1 MMSEPLCLVSPLL
14 GLNPTALARLRALPG
29 PLLLLG
35 VWGPPGTGKSFLLDQ
50 LAGHGTGFGPT
61 PGLWLR
67 WLPHP
72 TRPGTTLVLLDSEGL
87 QEQSEAGGG
96 EDPSSGLF
104 CLSVLLCTVFV
115 FNSRG
120 AEEPQQELDR
130 LSGCLEGLLR
140 RVRILEDC
148 PQENISLLSS
158 VLPDFVWCLRDAG
171 PDHLWDELL
180 QATGHD
186 MDTLLSSSD
195 YSEESPGHRIQM
207 LFPSQKAFCF
217 RLPDLDKSEKDLFP
231 PEQIHPVF
239 QKQMGDFRDYVLSR
253 EPKAG
258 ISGEVLCS
266 RLQRFVGALSRDRA
280 ILLNE
285 TFQSWEAE
293 APESC
298 WEEEAEERFLA
309 PEVPREVPVEEEVP
323 RGSEAHIW
331 GAQEEEWREEEGEG
345 NRWRDPCPGQATE
358 ELDVQ
363 PPLVPRAAF
372 PAMEAPMCLI
382 ENSPGQPLR
391 INAQALG
398 ILQRIHLPV
407 VVVAIVGLCRTGKSY
422 LMNRLAGRGTRGF
435 SLGATVQA
443 NTKGIWMW
451 CLPHPL
457 RADQALVLLDTE
469 GLGDVEKSN
478 TENDSWI
485 FALSVLL
492 SSTFVYNSM
501 GTINHYALEQMHF
514 VTELSRHIKMK
525 ASDRESHDL
534 ASAFP
539 AFVWTVRDFTL
550 QLCLEDGTPITED
563 QYLERALERRAE
575 APESQDL
582 PKRCI
587 RELFL
592 SRKCFVFDR
601 PALRQDL
608 QRLEDLP
615 ESQLSQEFLEQ
626 AHRFCRHIQEN
637 ARAKAVQGGRLVNG
651 TLLAS
656 LAESYVGAIRN
667 KEVPC
672 IENAVLALAQ
682 LENVAA
688 VREAVQRYDEME
700 ELMRPMLPTED
711 VASLLVAHSCCEEEA
726 LRVFMGRA
734 FRDEGQHF
742 QKQLADQLQGKLGE
756 LCRRNEGASL
766 DRCQAILMEL
776 YQEVE
781 DNVVRGHYL
790 QPGGYQRFLSDRQS
804 VVEWFHQA
812 EDKGLMAAKAL
823 QDFLASKEET
833 AQSILQADQTLQ
845 EKEKEL
851 EVEKARAE
859 AAQREAQLQREMQER
874 AEQMAR
880 EKERSFEEHKKQLMA
895 KMEQERR
902 TLLAEQERL
911 LHQRLQ
917 EQTRLQQEGF
927 HREVSRMQGE
937 IQGLRHQIQ
946 DLRSCS
952 GGGGICTIL

>member
-1 MMSEPLCLVSPLL
+1 
-14 GLNPTALARLRALPG
+14 
-29 PLLLLG
+29 
-35 VWGPPGTGKSFLLDQ
+35 
-50 LAGHGTGFGPT
+50 
-61 PGLWLR
+61 
-67 WLPHP
+67 
-72 TRPGTTLVLLDSEGL
+72 
-87 QEQSEAGGG
+87 
-96 EDPSSGLF
+96 
-104 CLSVLLCTVFV
+104 
-115 FNSRG
+115 
-120 AEEPQQELDR
+120 
-130 LSGCLEGLLR
+130 
-140 RVRILEDC
+140 
-148 PQENISLLSS
+148 
-158 VLPDFVWCLRDAG
+158 
-171 PDHLWDELL
+171 
-180 QATGHD
+180 
-186 MDTLLSSSD
+186 
-195 YSEESPGHRIQM
+195 M

-285 TFQSWEAE
+285 TFQRAWWGGWLSFGRDWHQ
-293 APESC
+293 SC
-298 WEEEAEERFLA
+298 VS
-309 PEVPREVPVEEEVP
+309 PPP
-323 RGSEAHIW
+323 
-331 GAQEEEWREEEGEG
+331 
-345 NRWRDPCPGQATE
+345 PCP
-358 ELDVQ
+358 V
-363 PPLVPRAAF
+363 
-372 PAMEAPMCLI
+372 
-382 ENSPGQPLR
+382 
-391 INAQALG
+391 
-398 ILQRIHLPV
+398 
-407 VVVAIVGLCRTGKSY
+407 
-422 LMNRLAGRGTRGF
+422 
-435 SLGATVQA
+435 
-443 NTKGIWMW
+443 
-451 CLPHPL
+451 
-457 RADQALVLLDTE
+457 
-469 GLGDVEKSN
+469 
-478 TENDSWI
+478 
-485 FALSVLL
+485 
-492 SSTFVYNSM
+492 
-501 GTINHYALEQMHF
+501 
-514 VTELSRHIKMK
+514 
-525 ASDRESHDL
+525 
-534 ASAFP
+534 
-539 AFVWTVRDFTL
+539 
-550 QLCLEDGTPITED
+550 
-563 QYLERALERRAE
+563 
-575 APESQDL
+575 
-582 PKRCI
+582 
-587 RELFL
+587 
-592 SRKCFVFDR
+592 
-601 PALRQDL
+601 
-608 QRLEDLP
+608 
-615 ESQLSQEFLEQ
+615 
-626 AHRFCRHIQEN
+626 
-637 ARAKAVQGGRLVNG
+637 
-651 TLLAS
+651 LAS